1 MRTRL
6 SPRRALRIGASFA
19 VLLIMLAVA
28 LSLGFKAGAG
38 YEWARLTV
46 CALSVAALLTA
57 VAIVWIVMRSV
68 TRSTHDAA
76 KVSDRLDRVLQHVNA
91 PDSRKEEPA
100 TP

>member
-6 SPRRALRIGASFA
+6 SPRRALRIGAGFA
-19 VLLIMLAVA
+19 VLLFMLTVA

-46 CALSVAALLTA
+46 CALAVAALLTA
-57 VAIVWIVMRSV
+57 VAIVWLVMRSV
-68 TRSTHDAA
+68 TRSTHDAV

-91 PDSRKEEPA
+91 QDS
-100 TP
+100 

>member
-1 MRTRL
+1 MRARL
-6 SPRRALRIGASFA
+6 SPRLALRIGAGFA
-19 VLLIMLAVA
+19 ILLFLLTVA

-46 CALSVAALLTA
+46 CALGVAALLTA
-57 VAIVWIVMRSV
+57 VVIVWLVMRSV

-91 PDSRKEEPA
+91 PDSLKNSLSP
-100 TP
+100 

>member
-6 SPRRALRIGASFA
+6 SPRLALRLGVGFA
-19 VLLIMLAVA
+19 ILLLLLAVA

-46 CALSVAALLTA
+46 YALGVAALLTGGV
-57 VAIVWIVMRSV
+57 VAWLVTSSV

-91 PDSRKEEPA
+91 QDS
-100 TP
+100 